1 MKKDVIFTRKGEVL
15 TATIKCDLD
24 HHAAKGVREKIDE
37 MLFCFR
43 PQRLV
48 LDFSDVEFMD
58 SSGIGLILGRV
69 EKAGIINAQVQLT
82 GLTPRLSKL
91 IRLSGIERIQGLSL
105 IGKRE

>member
-1 MKKDVIFTRKGEVL
+1 MKKDVVFTRKGEVL

-43 PQRLV
+43 PQMLV

-58 SSGIGLILGRV
+58 SSGLGLILGRV
-69 EKAGIINAQVQLT
+69 EKAGTINSKVQLT
-82 GLTPRLSKL
+82 GLAPRLSRL
-91 IRLSGIERIQGLSL
+91 ISLSGIERIQGLSL